1 MSDNIVARVKNA
13 FNARSLKFG
22 YGEKDLEWKKSDEL
36 AFSGTITDPG
46 HLQHQFLPT
55 KIVSGDE
62 NFRLRFLTNTGSF
75 R

>member
-1 MSDNIVARVKNA
+1 MA
-13 FNARSLKFG
+13 
-22 YGEKDLEWKKSDEL
+22 KKSKMEEKDEL

-55 KIVSGDE
+55 KIVSGDK
-62 NFRLRFLTNTGSF
+62 NFRLRYSTNTGSF